1 MKPLEPA
8 MPLWWF
14 ENINSEEI
22 NKVINV
28 NTNTVLM
35 ISMSRCFAAE
45 EVPGTVLTPKALK
58 HVLEISND
66 DIIRSKGRIR
76 SWQDVHNKRRQYWNN
91 HQQKFNLNMKGRPGA
106 ALVKVHIKFNFSEF
120 YSPLARGTLQK

>member
-1 MKPLEPA
+1 

-35 ISMSRCFAAE
+35 VSMSRCFAAE
-45 EVPGTVLTPKALK
+45 EVPGTVLTLKALT
-58 HVLEISND
+58 HVLVIIQCKERSND
-66 DIIRSKGRIR
+66 DIIGSKGRIR
-76 SWQDVHNKRRQYWNN
+76 SWQDVHNKRRQYWNK
-91 HQQKFNLNMKGRPGA
+91 HQQSTHTSAYMG
-106 ALVKVHIKFNFSEF
+106 V
-120 YSPLARGTLQK
+120 